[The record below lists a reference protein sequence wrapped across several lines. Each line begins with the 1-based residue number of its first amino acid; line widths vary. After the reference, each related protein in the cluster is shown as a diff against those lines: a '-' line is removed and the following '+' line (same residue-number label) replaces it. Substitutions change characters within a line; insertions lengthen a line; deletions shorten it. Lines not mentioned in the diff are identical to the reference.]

1 MHLSLEFQSLCST
14 LFPWRAM
21 QPPYQEVSAIS
32 TESLLQP
39 SAQHGTCHQP
49 LAPLSNLSWVVPT
62 FTNIL
67 AQPCYLEF
75 QLIPIL
81 EFLSGLSQEA
91 LETSHHHSETSLWL
105 SLVRTQLSPPCLWHP
120 SVIKPQMSITWAP
133 CILHFLS
140 ALFRRHHLTFQIRAI
155 ACHFP
160 TRKEVRCVTMIRTLC
175 SLQKVAPTCSPM
187 APCLTQRAGP
197 LTLAQ
202 GWSWC

>member
-14 LFPWRAM
+14 LFLWRAM

-32 TESLLQP
+32 TASLLQP
-39 SAQHGTCHQP
+39 AAQHGPCHQP

-75 QLIPIL
+75 QLLPIL

-91 LETSHHHSETSLWL
+91 LKRSHHHSATSLLL
-105 SLVRTQLSPPCLWHP
+105 SSTRTQLSPPYLWQP
-120 SVIKPQMSITWAP
+120 SVIKPQMSITWP
-133 CILHFLS
+133 LCIHHFLS

-160 TRKEVRCVTMIRTLC
+160 TMREARCVTIIRALC

-187 APCLTQRAGP
+187 ALCLTPRAGP
-197 LTLAQ
+197 LPLTQ